1 MLRFLVLS
9 ICIVYC
15 ISFTYSQGTP
25 SSCTFT
31 DPATN
36 FTYDLSSMALPATD
50 ALTSFY
56 DYNDT
61 TSSVGNYFV
70 SNICSPV
77 NVTLFPGMD
86 SNTAVLQIDFSN
98 SNYSCGLVT
107 NSSFSAYDGEPSTYG
122 QGVRVYY
129 GNGTYC
135 GGASVARSTIID
147 IGCDPTQ
154 QGHISNV
161 TEPSSCSYYIQMWA
175 SAGCATNYSPP
186 SSPSHMPSVNT
197 TCPSPVPSVN
207 TTCPS
212 PVPSV
217 NTTCPSPVP
226 SVNTTCPSPVPSV
239 NTTCPT
245 PMPSV
250 NTTCP
255 TPLPTMTNVTI
266 PTLSNSTTPSLTNS
280 TAASKTSTGS
290 SGIPSWVWWVL
301 ASVLVLILIIAA
313 CIAGF
318 VIWKKKQQQ
327 NYDFDPIDYE

>member
-1 MLRFLVLS
+1 MLRFLLLS

-15 ISFTYSQGTP
+15 ISFTYSQGNP
-25 SSCTFT
+25 SLCTYT

-36 FTYDLSSMALPATD
+36 FTYDLSAMALPVTD
-50 ALTSFY
+50 NLTSFY

-61 TSSVGNYFV
+61 TSSAGNYFV
-70 SNICSPV
+70 SNICAPV

-86 SNTAVLQIDFSN
+86 NNTAVLQIDFSN

-107 NSSFSAYDGEPSTYG
+107 NSSFSAYGGEPSTYG

-129 GNGTYC
+129 GNGTFC

-147 IGCDPTQ
+147 IGCDLTQ

-161 TEPSSCSYYIQMWA
+161 SEPSPCSYHIQMWA
-175 SAGCATNYSPP
+175 MSACATNYSPT

-197 TCPSPVPSVN
+197 TCPSPVPPVN

-212 PVPSV
+212 PVPPV

-226 SVNTTCPSPVPSV
+226 PVNTTCPSPVPPV

-245 PMPSV
+245 PV

-266 PTLSNSTTPSLTNS
+266 PSLTNSTTPSLTNS
-280 TAASKTSTGS
+280 TAASKTSTSS